1 LEVQDGEPY
10 GKGGIMGTDLQK
22 LPGLQAGRAIAAL
35 TVAYFH
41 SYIALRAF
49 PESAQIPI
57 GPLKDHGYLGVN
69 FFFAISGYVICLI
82 ASKPTFSAVPFAI
95 NRAFRLFPMYWVSNG
110 SGRIFDRNREISP
123 RTSWAFSVLDDA
135 TAAEQRVCL

>member
-1 LEVQDGEPY
+1 MGQDN
-10 GKGGIMGTDLQK
+10 QK

-49 PESAQIPI
+49 PELAQMPI
-57 GPLKDHGYLGVN
+57 GPLKDWGFLGVN

-82 ASKPTFSAVPFAI
+82 ASKPTFCPPFRNQSRFSAVPDV
-95 NRAFRLFPMYWVSNG
+95 LGCDG
-110 SGRIFDRNREISP
+110 SGGAPDCNRKMSP
-123 RTSWAFSVLDDA
+123 RNSRQLYCI
-135 TAAEQRVCL
+135 R